1 MGKQNIFQKVGFIV
15 KDFFQH
21 WSTPPKEGYYLS
33 NREFISYAVGGM
45 GVQGFGILTQYF
57 AINVGVHLALV
68 YNFDAMIVQYTTWI
82 IALLTLFRAPIV
94 GWVIDN
100 TNTKW
105 GKYRPYLLFA
115 GVLSVVCYWMLA
127 FIPDIFMPSNALEHT
142 AKTQWL
148 VIGSYQLVLFIAATA
163 FSFFSF
169 GRVGLAQVITPNT
182 NERTKLYS
190 VGGVI
195 DSLGPSIVQMFFPLI
210 AGRIY
215 GQNGLV
221 YGDEF
226 GEMTSDQIKNIG
238 LRLTY
243 GMDNINTYKV
253 VFPIVGLICV
263 AMSLIMFFGTKER
276 IIQEKKVKEK
286 VGFFTG
292 IQKSMKN
299 KYFWIVNVSNILAFG
314 RLLIFSATNYVC
326 LYILGGQLGADM
338 RGIMV
343 TVASVGFVPGMLF
356 SPLIQKKLGKK
367 NMTLLSFAG
376 STVISV
382 LLLIL
387 FKFAYHSSATAW
399 VYFVGV
405 FLHNIF
411 AALWTVTSP
420 AMTADYCEYQQWKT
434 GDRLDGYMSQYS
446 QVITT
451 LCGMLSGWLTTTL
464 LIKFGGAASSE
475 DYGEEGVM
483 QKVLI
488 IWSILSIVC
497 GVLAIIPFL
506 FWDLTEKKQLEMA
519 KDIKIRGYK
528 EDLESGTLKQENV
541 AEAVLLGVLTRQQAL
556 ESGFVLE
563 DEAVKDEAQSDNVEA
578 MLSTDEVTTDAFD
591 DAAKEDGKVE
601 ENSDANGEEEPKA

>member
-1 MGKQNIFQKVGFIV
+1 
-15 KDFFQH
+15 
-21 WSTPPKEGYYLS
+21 
-33 NREFISYAVGGM
+33 
-45 GVQGFGILTQYF
+45 
-57 AINVGVHLALV
+57 
-68 YNFDAMIVQYTTWI
+68 
-82 IALLTLFRAPIV
+82 
-94 GWVIDN
+94 
-100 TNTKW
+100 
-105 GKYRPYLLFA
+105 
-115 GVLSVVCYWMLA
+115 
-127 FIPDIFMPSNALEHT
+127 
-142 AKTQWL
+142 
-148 VIGSYQLVLFIAATA
+148 
-163 FSFFSF
+163 
-169 GRVGLAQVITPNT
+169 
-182 NERTKLYS
+182 
-190 VGGVI
+190 
-195 DSLGPSIVQMFFPLI
+195 
-210 AGRIY
+210 
-215 GQNGLV
+215 
-221 YGDEF
+221 
-226 GEMTSDQIKNIG
+226 MTSDQIRNLG

-253 VFPIVGLICV
+253 IFPIAGMICV

-286 VGFFTG
+286 VGFLTG

-299 KYFWIVNVSNILAFG
+299 KYFWIFNISNIVAFG

-338 RGIMV
+338 RGVMV
-343 TVASVGFVPGMLF
+343 TVASVGYVPGMLF

-387 FKFAYHSSATAW
+387 FKFAYHNSATAW

-451 LCGMLSGWLTTTL
+451 VCGMLSGWLTTTL

-483 QKVLI
+483 QSVLI
-488 IWSILSIVC
+488 IWAILGIVC

-528 EDLESGTLKQENV
+528 EAFESGTLEQDNV
-541 AEAVLLGVLTRQQAL
+541 EEAISLGVLTVEQAIEIGL
-556 ESGFVLE
+556 VIKDAE
-563 DEAVKDEAQSDNVEA
+563 DAFASE
-578 MLSTDEVTTDAFD
+578 EVTTDTYSVD
-591 DAAKEDGKVE
+591 TNKE
-601 ENSDANGEEEPKA
+601 

>member
-1 MGKQNIFQKVGFIV
+1 MGKQNVFQKVGFFV
-15 KDFFQH
+15 KDFFAH
-21 WSTPPKEGYYLS
+21 WNTPPKEGYYLP
-33 NREFISYAVGGM
+33 NKEFLAYSVGGM

-105 GKYRPYLLFA
+105 GKYRPYLLFTGA
-115 GVLSVVCYWMLA
+115 LCIVSYWLLA
-127 FIPDIFMPSNALEHT
+127 FIPNMFMPDNIIEHT
-142 AKTQWL
+142 PKTQWM
-148 VIGSYQLVLFIAATA
+148 VIGTYQLILFVATTV

-195 DSLGPSIVQMFFPLI
+195 DSLGPSIVQMFFPII
-210 AGRIY
+210 AGGIY
-215 GQNGLV
+215 GQAGSV
-221 YGDEF
+221 YKEEF
-226 GEMTSDQIKNIG
+226 GEMTADQIKNLG
-238 LRLTY
+238 QRLTF

-253 VFPIVGLICV
+253 IFPIFGIACV
-263 AMSLIMFFGTKER
+263 ALSLVMFFGTKER

-286 VGFFTG
+286 VGFMTG
-292 IQKSMKN
+292 IKKSMKN
-299 KYFWIVNVSNILAFG
+299 KYFWLFNLSNIISFG
-314 RLLIFSATNYVC
+314 RLTIFSATNYVC
-326 LYILGGQLGADM
+326 LYILGGQLGATM
-338 RGIMV
+338 RGIMP
-343 TVASVGFVPGMLF
+343 TVASVGYVPGMLF
-356 SPLIQKKLGKK
+356 APILQKKLGKK
-367 NMTLLSFAG
+367 KMTLLSFAG
-376 STVISV
+376 STVISA

-387 FKFAYHSSATAW
+387 FIFAYNSAATAW
-399 VYFVGV
+399 VFFIGV

-434 GDRLDGYMSQYS
+434 GDRLDGYMSQYT

-451 LCGMLSGWLTTTL
+451 VCGMLSGWLTTTL
-464 LIKFGGAASSE
+464 LVKFAGAASSE

-483 QKVLI
+483 RSVLI
-488 IWSILSIVC
+488 IWGILGIIC
-497 GVLAIIPFL
+497 GLLAIIPFL

-519 KDIKIRGYK
+519 RDIKVRSYTEKLK
-528 EDLESGTLKQENV
+528 ENALVQEDIS
-541 AEAVLLGVLTRQQAL
+541 EAVALGVLTAAQAV
-556 ESGFVLE
+556 EMGFIYEETSAGGEEKIE
-563 DEAVKDEAQSDNVEA
+563 DVAFDAAAQETTAVEA
-578 MLSTDEVTTDAFD
+578 EDK
-591 DAAKEDGKVE
+591 KEDGEV
-601 ENSDANGEEEPKA
+601 DADKE

>member
-1 MGKQNIFQKVGFIV
+1 MGKQNIFQKVGFLV
-15 KDFFQH
+15 TDFFKH
-21 WSTPPKEGYYLS
+21 WNTPPKEGYYLP
-33 NREFISYAVGGM
+33 NKEFVAYAVGGM

-57 AINVGVHLALV
+57 AINVGVHLSLV

-94 GWVIDN
+94 GWIIDN

-105 GKYRPYLLFA
+105 GKYRPYLLFTGA
-115 GVLSVVCYWMLA
+115 LSVLCYWLLA
-127 FIPDIFMPSNALEHT
+127 FIPDWFMPANALEHT

-148 VIGSYQLVLFIAATA
+148 VVGSYQVILFIAATVY
-163 FSFFSF
+163 SFFSF

-215 GQNGLV
+215 GQSGAV

-226 GEMTSDQIKNIG
+226 GQMTSDQIRNLG

-263 AMSLIMFFGTKER
+263 ALSLIMFFGTKER

-286 VGFFTG
+286 IGFMTG
-292 IQKSMKN
+292 IKKSMKN
-299 KYFWIVNVSNILAFG
+299 KYFWIFNISNILAFG
-314 RLLIFSATNYVC
+314 RLMIFSATNYVC

-338 RGIMV
+338 RGIMP
-343 TVASVGFVPGMLF
+343 TIASVGFVPGMLF
-356 SPLIQKKLGKK
+356 SPIIQKKLGKK

-376 STVISV
+376 STVISA

-387 FKFAYHSSATAW
+387 FKFAYHSQATAW
-399 VYFVGV
+399 VFFVGV
-405 FLHNIF
+405 FFHNIF

-464 LIKFGGAASSE
+464 LIKFAGAASAE

-483 QKVLI
+483 QSVLI
-488 IWSILSIVC
+488 IWGILGIVC

-528 EDLESGTLKQENV
+528 EQLEANALAQEDI
-541 AEAVLLGVLTRQQAL
+541 AEAVALGVLNEEQAIEMGFIL
-556 ESGFVLE
+556 ENFGTEKMSPADNAEEQMTV
-563 DEAVKDEAQSDNVEA
+563 DEAT
-578 MLSTDEVTTDAFD
+578 TDEVSESLLVD
-591 DAAKEDGKVE
+591 DKFNEDNK
-601 ENSDANGEEEPKA
+601 

>member
-1 MGKQNIFQKVGFIV
+1 MGKQNIFQKVGFVV
-15 KDFFQH
+15 KDFFNH
-21 WSTPPKEGYYLS
+21 WNTPPKEGYYLP
-33 NREFISYAVGGM
+33 NKEFLAYSVGGM
-45 GVQGFGILTQYF
+45 GVQGFGIFTQYF

-82 IALLTLFRAPIV
+82 VALLTLFRAPIV
-94 GWVIDN
+94 GWIIDN

-105 GKYRPYLLFA
+105 GKYRPYLLFT
-115 GVLSVVCYWMLA
+115 GVLCVLCYWMLA
-127 FIPDIFMPSNALEHT
+127 FIPDFFMPSNALEHT
-142 AKTQWL
+142 KTTQWL
-148 VIGSYQLVLFIAATA
+148 VVGTYQLILFVAATA

-169 GRVGLAQVITPNT
+169 GRIGLAQVITPNT

-195 DSLGPSIVQMFFPLI
+195 DSLGPSIVQMFFPFI

-215 GQNGLV
+215 GQSGAV

-226 GEMTSDQIKNIG
+226 GQMTSDQIRNLG

-253 VFPIVGLICV
+253 IFPIAGLICV
-263 AMSLIMFFGTKER
+263 AVSLILFFGTKER
-276 IIQEKKVKEK
+276 IKEK
-286 VGFFTG
+286 VGFLTG
-292 IQKSMKN
+292 IQKSLKN
-299 KYFWIVNVSNILAFG
+299 KYFLIFNLSNILAFG

-338 RGIMV
+338 RGIMP
-343 TVASVGFVPGMLF
+343 TIASVGFVPGMLF

-367 NMTLLSFAG
+367 KMTLLSFAG
-376 STVISV
+376 STVISA

-387 FKFAYHSSATAW
+387 FVFAYHNAATAW
-399 VYFVGV
+399 IFFVGV
-405 FLHNIF
+405 FFHNIF

-446 QVITT
+446 SVITT
-451 LCGMLSGWLTTTL
+451 ICGMLSGWLTTTL
-464 LIKFGGAASSE
+464 LVKFAGAASSE

-483 QKVLI
+483 RSVLI
-488 IWSILSIVC
+488 IWGILSIVC

-519 KDIKIRGYK
+519 RDIKIRGYK
-528 EDLESGTLKQENV
+528 EAMESGSLEQENI
-541 AEAVLLGVLTRQQAL
+541 AEAVALGVLTGEQAR
-556 ESGFVLE
+556 EMGFVF
-563 DEAVKDEAQSDNVEA
+563 DEPKTEEELSKDGEGL
-578 MLSTDEVTTDAFD
+578 LSEDEVTTDRL
-591 DAAKEDGKVE
+591 
-601 ENSDANGEEEPKA
+601 

>member
-563 DEAVKDEAQSDNVEA
+563 DESVKDEAQSDNVEA

>member
-1 MGKQNIFQKVGFIV
+1 MGKQNIFQKVGFVV
-15 KDFFQH
+15 KDFFNH
-21 WSTPPKEGYYLS
+21 WNTPPKEGYYLP
-33 NREFISYAVGGM
+33 NKEFLAYSVGGM
-45 GVQGFGILTQYF
+45 GVQGFGIFTQYF

-82 IALLTLFRAPIV
+82 VALLTLFRAPIV
-94 GWVIDN
+94 GWIIDN

-105 GKYRPYLLFA
+105 GKYRQYLLFT
-115 GVLSVVCYWMLA
+115 GVLCVLCYWMLA
-127 FIPDIFMPSNALEHT
+127 FIPDFFMPSNALEHT
-142 AKTQWL
+142 KTTQWL
-148 VIGSYQLVLFIAATA
+148 VVGTYQLILFVAATA

-169 GRVGLAQVITPNT
+169 GRIGLAQVITPNT

-195 DSLGPSIVQMFFPLI
+195 DSLGPSIVQMFFPFI

-215 GQNGLV
+215 GQSGAV

-226 GEMTSDQIKNIG
+226 GQMTSDQIRNLG

-253 VFPIVGLICV
+253 IFPIAGLICV
-263 AMSLIMFFGTKER
+263 AVSLILFFGTKER

-286 VGFFTG
+286 VGFLTG
-292 IQKSMKN
+292 IQKSLKN
-299 KYFWIVNVSNILAFG
+299 KYFLIFNLSNILAFG

-338 RGIMV
+338 RGIMP
-343 TVASVGFVPGMLF
+343 TIASVGFVPGMLF

-367 NMTLLSFAG
+367 KMTLLSFAG
-376 STVISV
+376 STVISA

-387 FKFAYHSSATAW
+387 FVFAYHNAATAW
-399 VYFVGV
+399 IFFVGV
-405 FLHNIF
+405 FFHNIF

-446 QVITT
+446 SVITT
-451 LCGMLSGWLTTTL
+451 ICGMLSGWLTTTL
-464 LIKFGGAASSE
+464 LVKFAGAASSE

-483 QKVLI
+483 RSVLI
-488 IWSILSIVC
+488 IWGILSIVC

-519 KDIKIRGYK
+519 RDIKIRGYK
-528 EDLESGTLKQENV
+528 EAMESGSLEQENI
-541 AEAVLLGVLTRQQAL
+541 AEAVALGVLTGEQAR
-556 ESGFVLE
+556 EMGFVF
-563 DEAVKDEAQSDNVEA
+563 DEPKTEEELSKDGEGL
-578 MLSTDEVTTDAFD
+578 LSEDEVTTDTL
-591 DAAKEDGKVE
+591 
-601 ENSDANGEEEPKA
+601 

>member
-1 MGKQNIFQKVGFIV
+1 MGKQNIFQKVGFLV
-15 KDFFQH
+15 TDFFKH
-21 WSTPPKEGYYLS
+21 WNTPPKEGYYLP
-33 NREFISYAVGGM
+33 NKEFVSYAVGGM

-57 AINVGVHLALV
+57 AINVGVHLSLV
-68 YNFDAMIVQYTTWI
+68 YNFDAMIVQYTSWI
-82 IALLTLFRAPIV
+82 IAILTLLRAPIV
-94 GWVIDN
+94 GWITDN

-105 GKYRPYLLFA
+105 GKYRPYLLFT
-115 GVLSVVCYWMLA
+115 GVLSVLSYWLLA
-127 FIPDIFMPSNALEHT
+127 FIPDWFMPENALEHT

-148 VIGSYQLVLFIAATA
+148 VVGSYQLILFIATTVY
-163 FSFFSF
+163 SFFSF
-169 GRVGLAQVITPNT
+169 GRTGLAQVITPNT

-215 GQNGLV
+215 GQAGAV
-221 YGDEF
+221 YNDEF
-226 GEMTSDQIKNIG
+226 GQMTSDQIRNLG

-243 GMDNINTYKV
+243 GMDNINTYKL
-253 VFPIVGLICV
+253 VFPIVGFICV
-263 AMSLIMFFGTKER
+263 ALSLIMFFGTKER

-286 VGFFTG
+286 IGFFTG
-292 IQKSMKN
+292 IKKSFKN
-299 KYFWIVNVSNILAFG
+299 KYFWIFSAANILAFG
-314 RLLIFSATNYVC
+314 RLLIFSAINYVC

-343 TVASVGFVPGMLF
+343 TVAAIGYTPGMLF
-356 SPLIQKKLGKK
+356 APLIQKKLGKK

-376 STVISV
+376 STVIAA

-387 FKFAYHSSATAW
+387 FKFAYHSQVTAW
-399 VYFVGV
+399 IYFVGV

-434 GDRLDGYMSQYS
+434 GDRLDGYMNQFY

-451 LCGMLSGWLTTTL
+451 ICGMASGLLTTQL
-464 LIKFGGAASSE
+464 LVKFAGAASAE

-483 QKVLI
+483 QSVLI
-488 IWSILSIVC
+488 IWAILSIAC
-497 GVLAIIPFL
+497 GILAIIPFL

-519 KDIKIRGYK
+519 KEIKIRGYK
-528 EDLESGTLKQENV
+528 EQLESNTLEQENI
-541 AEAVLLGVLTRQQAL
+541 AEAVELGVLTREQAIEKGFAL
-556 ESGFVLE
+556 QESSIKDKTAE
-563 DEAVKDEAQSDNVEA
+563 EASPEEK
-578 MLSTDEVTTDAFD
+578 LTTDEVTTDEVATSED
-591 DAAKEDGKVE
+591 DLEKKDHDTLI
-601 ENSDANGEEEPKA
+601 ND